1 MILLCPGL
9 LICVSDYSSHRQLQG
24 TTVSSSN
31 NSDISWVGDR
41 LTLLCSS
48 GLLICICDPSSH
60 YQLQTSSSKRQQ
72 HQLGGV

>member
-9 LICVSDYSSHRQLQG
+9 LICVSDYISHRQLHG

-31 NSDISWVGDR
+31 NSDINWVGDR

-60 YQLQTSSSKRQQ
+60 HQLQTSSSKRQQ